1 MKTSS
6 GVAAAEALD
15 AKEPFDLIVIG
26 AGGAGE
32 AAAHLASGR
41 GARVAII
48 DRALFGGSCPFWAC
62 MPSKALLHAASVHAH
77 GGEYPW
83 SKASAFR
90 DYMINR
96 EGTDTPDDGGHVRSL
111 EEAGV
116 AVIRGDARFA
126 GPGRLSVAG
135 ADGSEHELSGR
146 SVIIAVG
153 SYSTVPDLPGLEEA
167 GYWTNVQGTSTRELP
182 ESIVIL
188 GAGPTGAEMAQV
200 YARYG
205 VPVTLVHSRDR
216 ILHHDH
222 PKSSALVAAA
232 LERDGVRI
240 RTGVKATSVMPAP
253 EPGARHRICL
263 SDGTSVEGHQIM
275 LAIGRSYPTQGLN
288 LEALG
293 VDSTKRPVPDEKLR
307 IAPNVYVAGD
317 VAGPE
322 MHTHLAH
329 YQGEL
334 AARIALGDDVAPDHS
349 AIPRGL
355 YTEPE
360 IASVGLQLGQAHE
373 AGIDA
378 AEFSLDLAST
388 AKGYTA
394 EVEGHVTIVVDR
406 AARRLVGAFI
416 GGPGAAEAIHEAVL
430 AIKTATPLAV
440 LADTIHAF
448 PTVARVLG
456 AAFAQAA
463 REIPVPV

>member
-6 GVAAAEALD
+6 SVAAAEPLD
-15 AKEPFDLIVIG
+15 AQEPFDLIVIG

-41 GARVAII
+41 GARVAIV
-48 DRALFGGSCPFWAC
+48 DRGLFGGSCPFWAC

-111 EEAGV
+111 EGARV
-116 AVIRGDARFA
+116 AVIRGEARLA
-126 GPGRLSVAG
+126 GPGRVSIAG
-135 ADGSEHELSGR
+135 ADGSEHELSSR
-146 SVIIAVG
+146 SVIVAVG
-153 SYSTVPDLPGLEEA
+153 SYSTVPELPGLEEA
-167 GYWTNVQGTSTRELP
+167 GYWTNVQGTSTRDLP

-205 VPVTLVHSRDR
+205 VPVTMVHSRDR

-222 PKSSALVAAA
+222 SKSSALVAAA
-232 LERDGVRI
+232 LERDGVTI

-253 EPGARHRICL
+253 VQGGKHRICL

-275 LAIGRSYPTQGLN
+275 LSIGRSYPMEGLN
-288 LEALG
+288 LATIG
-293 VDSTKRPVPDEKLR
+293 VDGTQRLVPDEKLR

-329 YQGEL
+329 YQGEM
-334 AARIALGDDVAPDHS
+334 AARIALGEDVVPDHS

-360 IASVGLQLGQAHE
+360 IASVGVQLEQARE

-378 AEFSLDLAST
+378 EEFSLDLAHT

-394 EVEGHVTIVVDR
+394 EAEGHVTIVVDR
-406 AARRLVGAFI
+406 RARRLAGAFI

-430 AIKTATPLAV
+430 AIKTGTSLDV

-456 AAFAQAA
+456 TAFVQAA